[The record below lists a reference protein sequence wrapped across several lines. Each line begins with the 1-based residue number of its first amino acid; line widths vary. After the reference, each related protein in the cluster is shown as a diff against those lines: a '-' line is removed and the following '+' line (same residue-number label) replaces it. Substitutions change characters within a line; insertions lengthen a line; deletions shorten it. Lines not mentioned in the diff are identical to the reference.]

1 MSPSDD
7 EGQADRSEPFGDRV
21 AWAPPSAGGFAYV
34 PGRVL
39 VRGEAAARHV
49 DVITGEQH
57 DPRPIGEREGAP
69 EATWYRIDGID
80 DPLAVVALMRADGYA
95 AQPDHVLFAH
105 GGAAC
110 CCEPHPADAWG
121 CLTGDPYRA
130 NPYRA
135 NPYRANPY
143 RANPYRANPYRAND
157 AGGSSAI
164 PAPARTLPERTP
176 AANASARL
184 VTVLDTGLA
193 DGPQRPALLP
203 PNRIAGAVDL
213 PDESQG
219 PAATS
224 GTLGPV
230 AGHGTFIAGVIEQ
243 LAPGCTI
250 GVDKVINALGYAVES
265 ELLARLHAIA
275 MPGGQRPDVLSLSFG
290 GTAAEPPLVLAG
302 GIALVQLSG
311 VVVVASAGN
320 DGSCQPQYPAAFD
333 GVVAVAALGPDG
345 PAPWTNYGSWVDA
358 CAPGTDLVSAFF
370 ADFDGPLPPVGA
382 SDPDRFQ
389 EWAIWSGTSFA
400 TPVVVAAL
408 VRELEW
414 GAVDGRA
421 AVERL
426 IHSPAAVRIP
436 NLGTVVT
443 A

>member
-7 EGQADRSEPFGDRV
+7 EGHADRLEPFGDRV
-21 AWAPPSAGGFAYV
+21 AWAPSSAGGFAYV

-39 VRGEAAARHV
+39 VRGKAAAAHL
-49 DVITGEQH
+49 DLITGADH
-57 DPRPIGEREGAP
+57 DPQPLGEREGAP
-69 EATWYRIDGID
+69 EATWYRVDGID
-80 DPLAVVALMRADGYA
+80 DPLAVVALMRADGFA
-95 AQPDHVLFAH
+95 AEPDHVLFAH
-105 GGAAC
+105 GGC
-110 CCEPHPADAWG
+110 CCEPHPADGWG

-143 RANPYRANPYRAND
+143 RANPYRANPYRANPYR
-157 AGGSSAI
+157 ANEAHGSSAV
-164 PAPARTLPERTP
+164 PARGRTWL
-176 AANASARL
+176 ARTTGYGARI
-184 VTVLDTGLA
+184 TVLDTGLA
-193 DGPQRPALLP
+193 ADAQRPALLP
-203 PNRIAGAVDL
+203 TDRITGAVDL
-213 PDESQG
+213 PEQARND

-224 GTLGPV
+224 GTLDPV

-250 GVDKVINALGYAVES
+250 HVEHVVS
-265 ELLARLHAIA
+265 PDGDTDVSTVAKMLNAIA
-275 MPGGQRPDVLSLSFG
+275 AGGDLPDFLSLSFG
-290 GTAAEPPLVLAG
+290 GTAAERPLALAG
-302 GIALVQLSG
+302 AIARVQLHG

-320 DGSCQPQYPAAFD
+320 DGSCEPQYPAALD
-333 GVVAVAALGPDG
+333 GVVAVGALGPDG
-345 PAPWTNYGSWVDA
+345 PAPWTNYGPWVDA

-370 ADFDGPLPPVGA
+370 ADFDGPQPPVGA
-382 SDPDRFQ
+382 DDPDRFR

-408 VRELEW
+408 ARELAS
-414 GAVDGRA
+414 GAADPRA

-426 IHSPAAVRIP
+426 IHSPAAVGIP